1 MTKKKED
8 AKAARKNLEK
18 QFKKQ
23 QETGGLIDFTKLPGY
38 KESMDF
44 EELEKKYKGAIRKK
58 AMGGDLKTE
67 YRAGGAMNLGNY
79 KGQF

>member
-23 QETGGLIDFTKLPGY
+23 QETGGLLDFTKLPGY

-44 EELEKKYKGAIRKK
+44 EELEKKYKGAIRKNAK
-58 AMGGDLKTE
+58 GGKIQTE
-67 YRAGGAMNLGNY
+67 YRGGGAVNLGNY